1 MKRVIEAL
9 SSILLLTF
17 FEHQVTADTDI
28 ERRKQPDDDE
38 R

>member
-17 FEHQVTADTDI
+17 FEHQVSAGIDI
-28 ERRKQPDDDE
+28 ERRKQLDDDQ